1 MDLSEPK
8 LISPMLDNFAM
19 GDPISSH
26 HGVRCCPAM
35 ASNSDKKYIVKI
47 ISIPASQVQLDA
59 LLLTGAYHS
68 SAEALSYFRSLSEDV
83 VKEAEILQKLSQ
95 MEGFVSYEDWQIV
108 PMENEIGYDVYLL
121 GGYHR
126 TLERFFRRN
135 SMTHLGAV
143 NLGLDLC
150 AAMSV
155 ARRAGFMYVD
165 LKPSN
170 IFISE
175 DQEYRVGDLCFVSL
189 DSLKYASLPD
199 KYRSQYTAPE
209 VNDAYASL
217 NTTMDVYAIG
227 MILYQAFN
235 ANALPFEGQ
244 APSDPLPSPAYA
256 DYEMAEIIMKAI
268 APKPEDRWQN
278 PTEMGEAL
286 VSYMQRNGANDTPI
300 TAAPVRPPV
309 PEVQEAPAPE
319 PQAEETQV
327 IPADIPSLETD
338 AEEMD
343 PTEPYVAAPTIR
355 IPDPGNDAALADEIL
370 RSTNEAVEEAYEE
383 PKPVDPD
390 TDLSFLDDMTSDE
403 TAPNEEYAADIEYH
417 EVSGDLSDILNQA
430 DDLISHEAPAPVVA
444 PEPFEVTLPIPEI
457 EEAPQPEEPQ
467 EEPVADLSETAKLI
481 LDIKEAAPEITEDL
495 PEAKVNS
502 PQVQEDNPPKKKRS
516 FKGFIAALIVVAIL
530 ALLAVG
536 GYFFYR
542 DYYIQTIDDLKL
554 EGTETQLTVL
564 ITSEIDPSLLS
575 VECVDTFGNKQSA
588 AVLGDKAIFED
599 LNPNTIYKINV
610 VIDGFHKLVGRT
622 SGSYTTPPQT
632 NILEFNA
639 IAGSTDGS
647 VVLTITVEGQK
658 SDSWNIVYSAEGIE
672 EKTTSFTGNM
682 VTINGL
688 TTGIPYTFTLTSDS
702 PLYITGNDQIT
713 YTPTALVYA
722 ENLEILSCKNSV
734 LEVQWDAPEGVE
746 VENWSVR
753 CYNDKGYDQTII
765 IEDTYATFSGVDAT
779 AANTV
784 EVIAAGMSI
793 GRQAYMTADS
803 VTIINVQTTVTEVG
817 DLVITWESDSPVPDD
832 GWMIMCTIDDSEHQ
846 QIIYASENALY
857 IEPALPGST
866 YYFTIQ
872 SSEAATI
879 FGGDFYAEVPEADV
893 FDSAWYHMSA
903 DEISYE
909 MLRTPE
915 VAGWSEYDVS
925 SEDYTT
931 TFSVGEK
938 ASFLLSCSHIDYSAT
953 SEPVYIAMII
963 RDADGRAVSTFSETR
978 KWYGE
983 TWQNATSTID
993 IPALPNTP
1001 GDYSIS
1007 IYYDGDFVFSQDFT
1021 VVS

>member
-83 VKEAEILQKLSQ
+83 VKEAETLQKLSQ

-150 AAMSV
+150 AAMAV
-155 ARRAGFMYVD
+155 ARKAGWMYVD
-165 LKPSN
+165 LKPGN

-175 DQEYRVGDLCFVSL
+175 DQEYRVGDLGFISL

-209 VNDAYASL
+209 VKDAYASL
-217 NTTMDVYAIG
+217 NTTMDIYAIG

-235 ANALPFEGQ
+235 ANALPFDGQ

-268 APKPEDRWQN
+268 APKPEDRWQD
-278 PTEMGEAL
+278 PVEMGEAL

-300 TAAPVRPPV
+300 TAAPVRPSVPV
-309 PEVQEAPAPE
+309 VQEAVE
-319 PQAEETQV
+319 PTVEETQV
-327 IPADIPSLETD
+327 IPEDFQNHEADA
-338 AEEMD
+338 AEETD

-355 IPDPGNDAALADEIL
+355 IPDPGEDASLADEIL
-370 RSTNEAVEEAYEE
+370 RSVSETVEDAYEDSQ
-383 PKPVDPD
+383 PADPD
-390 TDLSFLDDMTSDE
+390 TDLSFLDEMASDE
-403 TAPNEEYAADIEYH
+403 TAPSEEYAADIEYH

-430 DDLISHEAPAPVVA
+430 DDLIAHEAPAPAVA
-444 PEPFEVTLPIPEI
+444 PEPIEVTFPTPEP
-457 EEAPQPEEPQ
+457 EEEPQPEPPE
-467 EEPVADLSETAKLI
+467 EEPAADLSETAKLI
-481 LDIKEAAPEITEDL
+481 LDIKETAPEVSDETPAPSIKE
-495 PEAKVNS
+495 P
-502 PQVQEDNPPKKKRS
+502 PVQQEKPPKKKRS
-516 FKGFIAALIVVAIL
+516 FKGLIAALIVVTVL
-530 ALLAVG
+530 ALVAVG
-536 GYFFYR
+536 GYFFYQN
-542 DYYIQTIDDLKL
+542 YYLQFIDELTL
-554 EGTETQLTVL
+554 EGTETQLTVY
-564 ITSEIDPSLLS
+564 ITSDADPSVLR
-575 VECVDTFGNKQSA
+575 VVCVDTFGNKQEA
-588 AVLGDKAIFED
+588 AVLDGKAVFDE
-599 LNPNTIYKINV
+599 LNPNTIYKVNV
-610 VIDGFHKLVGRT
+610 EIDGFHKLMGST

-658 SDSWNIVYSAEGIE
+658 SDSWNIVYGADGIE
-672 EKTTSFTGNM
+672 EKTTSFSGNM

-713 YTPTALVYA
+713 YTPTPLVYA
-722 ENLEILSCKNSV
+722 ENLEIISCKNSV
-734 LEVQWDAPEGVE
+734 LEVQWDAPEGIE
-746 VENWSVR
+746 VENWTVR
-753 CYNDKGYDQTII
+753 CYNDKGFDQTII
-765 IEDTYATFSGVDAT
+765 IEDTYAAFSGVDAT

-803 VTIINVQTTVTEVG
+803 VTIINVQTEVTKVG
-817 DLVITWESDSPVPDD
+817 DLVITWDSDSPVPED

-846 QIIYASENALY
+846 QIIYSSENALY

-915 VAGWSEYDVS
+915 IDGWDEYDVS

-938 ASFLLSCSHIDYSAT
+938 ASFLLNCSHIDYSAT
-953 SEPVYIAMII
+953 AEPVYIALII
-963 RDADGRAVSTFSETR
+963 RDADGNPVSTFSETR
-978 KWYGE
+978 RWYGE

-993 IPALPNTP
+993 IPALPSTP
-1001 GDYSIS
+1001 GEYSIS
-1007 IYYDGDFVFSQDFT
+1007 VYYDGDIVFTQEFT
-1021 VVS
+1021 MVS